1 MLCVIRYRSLRRANY
16 SSRGVL
22 PTAARRCVL
31 SRNLMT
37 EEALAQ
43 WGLLRQKQNQG
54 VCYVNF
60 LNFFVYI
67 GQTVHAEMLSHWT
80 TGKAAINIITLKR

>member
-1 MLCVIRYRSLRRANY
+1 VLGVVRYRSLRRADY
-16 SSRGVL
+16 SSGGVL
-22 PTAARRCVL
+22 PSVARRCVL
-31 SRNLMT
+31 PKNLVT

-67 GQTVHAEMLSHWT
+67 GQTVHAEMFYHWT
-80 TGKAAINIITLKR
+80 TGKAAINIITLTR